1 MKQFF
6 FLLLCLFALAPKAQ
20 AVPADSVK
28 RTVVQPDGTSL
39 QLTLYGDEHRHCYLT
54 ADHVP
59 VFETA
64 EGFRYGR
71 IENDAL
77 TLSACFAHEPD
88 LRSAEEKQ
96 FIDRELAPLR
106 AWLTERHR
114 NQLAAANSIRA
125 ERLQPKALPERPRPY
140 SGKKRGLVILV
151 NFANLKMTYTQADF
165 DAMFNQK
172 GYSENGAIGSVS
184 DYFYDQSYG
193 KFELEFD
200 VVGPVTT
207 ANNYEYYGRN
217 TGENENDAHP
227 DEMVVEACKA
237 VDKKVDFSQYDW
249 DGDGV
254 VEQVFLIYAGY
265 GESNGA
271 PSNTIWPHE
280 SQLYD
285 KKLTLDGVTVN
296 TYACGC
302 ELANASGQVRS
313 GIGTSC
319 HEFSHCLG
327 FPDLYDTTYS
337 GGVGMAY
344 WDVMNT
350 GSHSGPDHNGEV
362 PCGYSAGER
371 WAAGWLEPVELTAT
385 QHIDDLPGLGEEGV
399 AYVVF
404 NPTNSNEF
412 FLFENRQSD
421 RWFSYTRN
429 YRAQHGLLIT
439 HVDYHPDYWH
449 YNAVNDYPSHQRY
462 TYVPADAI
470 YGNSET
476 NLAGDLFPGSQGVTA
491 FTNDS
496 HPTTAGQLFTE
507 NTDGTL
513 HLNREVVNIAET
525 EAGLVSFDVIFDR
538 EIWTPQNVAT
548 SLAEDGTVST
558 SWTKEPKAEAYY
570 VEQESI
576 GMADGQ
582 LANFRDTFGP
592 LTETEVSLP
601 ARITAGTVRIR
612 VKAEG
617 LGVTTAWSEWTKA
630 TNTTAI
636 APVAAPGDADK
647 PRYFTPDGV
656 EHSQPQPGL
665 NLVRE
670 GDRTRKVVVKP

>member
-1 MKQFF
+1 MKHFF
-6 FLLLCLFALAPKAQ
+6 FLLICLFVLAPKAQ

-54 ADHVP
+54 ADRIP

-96 FIDRELAPLR
+96 FIDRELTPLR

-114 NQLAAANSIRA
+114 SQLAAANAVRA

-151 NFANLKMTYTQADF
+151 SFSDLKMTYTQADF

-172 GYSENGAIGSVS
+172 GYSFDNAIGSVS
-184 DYFYDQSYG
+184 DYFRDQSYG
-193 KFELEFD
+193 QFELEFD

-207 ANNYEYYGRN
+207 ANGYAYYGRN
-217 TGENENDAHP
+217 VSLSDNDAHP

-237 VDKKVDFSQYDW
+237 VDKQVDFSQYDW
-249 DGDGV
+249 DGDGE
-254 VEQVFLIYAGY
+254 VEQVFFIYAGY
-265 GESNGA
+265 GESNGG
-271 PSNTIWPHE
+271 PSDTIWPHE

-285 KKLTLDGVTVN
+285 NKLTLDGVTIN
-296 TYACGC
+296 TYACSC
-302 ELANASGQVRS
+302 ELDGYLGKNLD
-313 GIGTSC
+313 GIGTAC

-327 FPDLYDTTYS
+327 FPDLYDVSYT
-337 GGVGMAY
+337 GGVGMAC
-344 WDVMNT
+344 WDVMNS
-350 GSHSGPDHNGEV
+350 GSNSGPNRRGEV

-371 WAAGWLEPVELTAT
+371 WAAGWLEPVEIAST
-385 QHIDDLPGLGEEGV
+385 QHIADLPGLGETGT
-399 AYVVF
+399 AYVLY
-404 NPTNSNEF
+404 NPANSNEF
-412 FLFENRQSD
+412 FLLENRQSD
-421 RWFSYTRN
+421 RWFAYTREF
-429 YRAQHGLLIT
+429 RAQHGLLIT
-439 HVDYHPDYWH
+439 HVDYHPDYWRF
-449 YNAVNDYPSHQRY
+449 NAVNKYPSHQRY
-462 TYVPADAI
+462 TYVPADGL
-470 YGNSET
+470 YGNEEDD
-476 NLAGDLFPGSQGVTA
+476 LAGDLFPGSKGVTA

-496 HPTTAGQLFTE
+496 HKTTAGQLFTE
-507 NTDGTL
+507 NTDETFN
-513 HLNREVVNIAET
+513 LNREVVNIAET
-525 EAGLVSFDVIFDR
+525 EEGLISFDVIFDR
-538 EIWTPQNVAT
+538 EIWTPQNVAA
-548 SLAEDGTVST
+548 SLAEDGTAKVT
-558 SWTKEPKAEAYY
+558 WTKEPKAEAYY

-617 LGVTTAWSEWTKA
+617 LGVTTAWSNWTKA
-630 TNTTAI
+630 EKTTAI
-636 APVAAPGDADK
+636 APVAAPGGAAR

-656 EHSQPQPGL
+656 EHGQPQPGL